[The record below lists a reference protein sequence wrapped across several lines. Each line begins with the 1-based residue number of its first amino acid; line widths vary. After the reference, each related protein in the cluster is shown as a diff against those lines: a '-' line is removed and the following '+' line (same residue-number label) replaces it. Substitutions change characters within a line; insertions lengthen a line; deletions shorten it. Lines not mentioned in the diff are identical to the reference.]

1 MKLSD
6 IALRKIKPK
15 DVPQKLTDGGGL
27 YLFVSPNG
35 SKHWRMAYRFNGKEN
50 VLSFGPYP
58 LVTLREAREK
68 RDEAK
73 KLLLDGIDPM
83 ALKKEAKVTAA
94 AVEKDERETFAFVAR
109 EWFETYHARLS
120 PKHAKK
126 LKDWLE
132 KRLFPALGDMP
143 VTKIEPQHL
152 LDTVRI
158 AERRGHIETAHKLIQ
173 LCGQVMRY
181 ARITGRVKYDVAS
194 GLTEAMMKPKHKNFA
209 AITEPAAIG
218 RLLRDIDEYHEGYV
232 AIRYCLKI
240 LPYVFTRPS
249 ELRLAEWKEFD
260 FENALWKI
268 PAARMKM
275 RREHTVPLSTQVMT
289 LFRELQR
296 HSGGG
301 AFLFPSIRTKTD
313 VISDAGPLAALR
325 RLGYDQDQMTLHGF
339 RAMASTNLNEQG
351 FRADVIEAQLAHK
364 EPDSVRL
371 AYNRAQ

>member
-218 RLLRDIDEYHEGYV
+218 RLLRDIDEYHEGYF

-260 FENALWKI
+260 FENA
-268 PAARMKM
+268 
-275 RREHTVPLSTQVMT
+275 
-289 LFRELQR
+289 
-296 HSGGG
+296 
-301 AFLFPSIRTKTD
+301 
-313 VISDAGPLAALR
+313 
-325 RLGYDQDQMTLHGF
+325 
-339 RAMASTNLNEQG
+339 
-351 FRADVIEAQLAHK
+351 
-364 EPDSVRL
+364 
-371 AYNRAQ
+371 